1 MNYKVGDKVK
11 VLTTKSTIN
20 GTLYEGTIVT
30 IDDKLKNSKDYRVI
44 DDLGKIWYV
53 LPSDM
58 KKMWWMSFWDKF
70 LSIYMIFIIEWRLQ
84 LFYNS

>member
-53 LPSDM
+53 LPNDM
-58 KKMWWMSFWDKF
+58 KKM
-70 LSIYMIFIIEWRLQ
+70 
-84 LFYNS
+84 

>member
-1 MNYKVGDKVK
+1 MNYKVGDKVT

-53 LPSDM
+53 LPNDM
-58 KKMWWMSFWDKF
+58 KKM
-70 LSIYMIFIIEWRLQ
+70 
-84 LFYNS
+84 

>member
-53 LPSDM
+53 LPNDM
-58 KKMWWMSFWDKF
+58 KKMWWISFRDEL
-70 LSIYMIFIIEWRLQ
+70 LSIYMIFIIE
-84 LFYNS
+84 

>member
-1 MNYKVGDKVK
+1 MNYKVGEKVR

-53 LPSDM
+53 LPNDM
-58 KKMWWMSFWDKF
+58 KKMWWMSFRDKL
-70 LSIYMIFIIEWRLQ
+70 LSIYMIFIIE
-84 LFYNS
+84 

>member
-58 KKMWWMSFWDKF
+58 KKMWWMSFWDIF

>member
-1 MNYKVGDKVK
+1 MNYKAGDKVK

-44 DDLGKIWYV
+44 DDIGKIWYV

-58 KKMWWMSFWDKF
+58 KKM
-70 LSIYMIFIIEWRLQ
+70 
-84 LFYNS
+84 

>member
-30 IDDKLKNSKDYRVI
+30 IDNELNNSKDYRVI
-44 DDLGKIWYV
+44 DDLGKIWYM
-53 LPSDM
+53 LPNDM
-58 KKMWWMSFWDKF
+58 KKV
-70 LSIYMIFIIEWRLQ
+70 
-84 LFYNS
+84 

>member
-30 IDDKLKNSKDYRVI
+30 IDDELNNSKDYRVI
-44 DDLGKIWYV
+44 DDLGKIWYM
-53 LPSDM
+53 LPNDM
-58 KKMWWMSFWDKF
+58 KKM
-70 LSIYMIFIIEWRLQ
+70 
-84 LFYNS
+84 

>member
-1 MNYKVGDKVK
+1 MNYKVGDKVR

-44 DDLGKIWYV
+44 DDLGKIWYM
-53 LPSDM
+53 LPNDM
-58 KKMWWMSFWDKF
+58 KKMWWISFRDEL
-70 LSIYMIFIIEWRLQ
+70 LSIYMIFIIE
-84 LFYNS
+84 

>member
-30 IDDKLKNSKDYRVI
+30 IDDELNNSKDYRVI
-44 DDLGKIWYV
+44 DDLGKIWYM
-53 LPSDM
+53 LPNDM
-58 KKMWWMSFWDKF
+58 KKV
-70 LSIYMIFIIEWRLQ
+70 
-84 LFYNS
+84 

>member
-1 MNYKVGDKVK
+1 MNYKVGDKVR

-53 LPSDM
+53 LPNDM
-58 KKMWWMSFWDKF
+58 KKMWWISFRDEL
-70 LSIYMIFIIEWRLQ
+70 LSIYMIFIIE
-84 LFYNS
+84 

>member
-1 MNYKVGDKVK
+1 MNYKVGDKVR

-30 IDDKLKNSKDYRVI
+30 IDDKLKNSKDYRVV

-53 LPSDM
+53 LPNDM
-58 KKMWWMSFWDKF
+58 KKMWWMSFRDKL
-70 LSIYMIFIIEWRLQ
+70 LSIYMIFIIE
-84 LFYNS
+84 